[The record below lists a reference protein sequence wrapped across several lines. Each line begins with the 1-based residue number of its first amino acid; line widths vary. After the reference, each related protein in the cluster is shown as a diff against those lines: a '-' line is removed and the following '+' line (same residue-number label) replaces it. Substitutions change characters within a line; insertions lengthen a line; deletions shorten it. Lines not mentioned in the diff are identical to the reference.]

1 MLASRGFLLTIAIL
15 ASACAVD
22 ATATVS
28 HAIVGGAPSEPSEF
42 PATGML
48 VVQAGLMCT
57 ATLIA
62 PDVAL
67 TAAHC
72 LRPPRFGGFGFTLDT
87 DDSDGAVDV
96 IPVLIYHQHPGFDD
110 DVDKFVDLGIRN
122 DIGIAILSRPILD
135 VVPEQIDRPES
146 GPVVDTGS
154 QLALCGYGRV
164 QWDLT
169 TPAVKRDAEVVVD
182 RAEDREFSTTAV
194 DPQPCNGDSG
204 APLFADGPAG
214 RRIVGV
220 VSRAMGRSV
229 MCDTGAI
236 ITRVGPYAAWIERES
251 RDRDPGGCSAGEGGG
266 SILPLLALWSLW
278 RRRARSAGLA
288 RRPPA
293 ALASGRIADYPP
305 SGRYGRHRRRQPAR
319 SRAGRERLDMSGV

>member
-15 ASACAVD
+15 ASACTVD

-28 HAIVGGAPSEPSEF
+28 HSIVGGAPSEPSEF

-48 VVQAGLMCT
+48 VVQDSLVCT

-87 DDSDGAVDV
+87 DDSDGTAGV
-96 IPVLIYHQHPGFDD
+96 IPVSIYHQHPEFDD
-110 DVDKFVDLGIRN
+110 SVDKFVGLGKRN
-122 DIGIAILSRPILD
+122 DIGIIILSRPILD
-135 VVPEQIDRPES
+135 VVPEQIDVPAS

-169 TPAVKRDAEVVVD
+169 TPTVKRDAEVVVD
-182 RAEDREFSTTAV
+182 RAQDREFSTTAV

-204 APLFADGPAG
+204 GPLFADTPSG

-236 ITRVGPYAAWIERES
+236 ITRVGPYAKWIERES
-251 RDRDPGGCSAGEGGG
+251 RDRDPGGCSVGGGSG
-266 SILPLLALWSLW
+266 SILPLLSLGSLWSLG
-278 RRRARSAGLA
+278 ALSSVLA
-288 RRPPA
+288 RR
-293 ALASGRIADYPP
+293 
-305 SGRYGRHRRRQPAR
+305 RRRSPR
-319 SRAGRERLDMSGV
+319 

>member
-1 MLASRGFLLTIAIL
+1 MHAAHGSLLMLAIL
-15 ASACAVD
+15 ASACTVD
-22 ATATVS
+22 ATATVPQ
-28 HAIVGGAPSEPSEF
+28 AIIGGTPSVPSAF

-48 VVQAGLMCT
+48 VVQDGLRCT

-72 LRPPRFGGFGFTLDT
+72 LRPPQFGGFGFTLDT
-87 DDSDGAVDV
+87 DDSDGIADV
-96 IPVLIYHQHPGFDD
+96 IPVAIYHQHPEFDD
-110 DVDKFVDLGIRN
+110 SVDKFVDLGTRN
-122 DIGIAILSRPILD
+122 DIGVVILARPILGIM
-135 VVPEQIDRPES
+135 PEQIDRPAS
-146 GPVVDTGS
+146 GPVIDTGS

-169 TPAVKRDAEVVVD
+169 TPVVKRDAQVVVD
-182 RAEDREFSTTAV
+182 RAEDREFSTTAA

-204 APLFADGPAG
+204 GPLFADAPMG

-236 ITRVGPYAAWIERES
+236 ITRVGPYAKWIERES
-251 RDRDPGGCSAGEGGG
+251 QDRDPGGCSVGGADG
-266 SILPLLALWSLW
+266 SILAFLSLW
-278 RRRARSAGLA
+278 PLRALSSIRARRRRRSP
-288 RRPPA
+288 R
-293 ALASGRIADYPP
+293 
-305 SGRYGRHRRRQPAR
+305 
-319 SRAGRERLDMSGV
+319 